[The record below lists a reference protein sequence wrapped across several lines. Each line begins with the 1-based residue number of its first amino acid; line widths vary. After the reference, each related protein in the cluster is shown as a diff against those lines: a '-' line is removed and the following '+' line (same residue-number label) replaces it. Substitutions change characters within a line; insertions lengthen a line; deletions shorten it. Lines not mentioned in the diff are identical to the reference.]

1 MQTVKEHLNLPCI
14 AHFTCRDLLP
24 EEVENQLV
32 DHHLFGVRNILA
44 LRGDPPQGVPNW
56 TPREGSLPYAYQ
68 LVERL
73 AGIDAFILHRH
84 VDNAHEGGLRLGLR
98 RNQPAG
104 DEAQPPKKICD
115 CFRQADTTNR
125 LAAFEFALPIVGLK
139 SWDEIR

>member
-1 MQTVKEHLNLPCI
+1 M
-14 AHFTCRDLLP
+14 
-24 EEVENQLV
+24 
-32 DHHLFGVRNILA
+32 LFRSQGFHSAPGPDGELA
-44 LRGDPPQGVPNW
+44 QAAAYC
-56 TPREGSLPYAYQ
+56 YAYQ